1 MIGLS
6 SLWAVAAISAA
17 GACEYWP
24 TAIQDVIPGTPHDN
38 TTTRGGGGMSVAQ
51 SKRAALKLRR
61 QKAHRMHCRG
71 RRS

>member
-6 SLWAVAAISAA
+6 SLWAVAAISVA

-24 TAIQDVIPGTPHDN
+24 TAIQGVIPGTPHDN
-38 TTTRGGGGMSVAQ
+38 TTTRGGGRSVAQ
-51 SKRAALKLRR
+51 SKRAALKLLRR
-61 QKAHRMHCRG
+61 KAHRMHCRG

>member
-6 SLWAVAAISAA
+6 SLWAVAAISVA

-24 TAIQDVIPGTPHDN
+24 TAIQDVIPGTPHGN
-38 TTTRGGGGMSVAQ
+38 TTTRGGRMSVAQ

-61 QKAHRMHCRG
+61 RKAHRMHCRG

>member
-1 MIGLS
+1 MRGLS

-17 GACEYWP
+17 GACEHWP
-24 TAIQDVIPGTPHDN
+24 TAIQDVIFGTPHGK
-38 TTTRGGGGMSVAQ
+38 TTTRGGGMSVAQ

-61 QKAHRMHCRG
+61 RKSHRMHCRG

>member
-6 SLWAVAAISAA
+6 SLWAVAAISVA

-24 TAIQDVIPGTPHDN
+24 TAIQDVIPGTPHGN
-38 TTTRGGGGMSVAQ
+38 TTTRGGGMSVAQ

-61 QKAHRMHCRG
+61 RKSHRMHCRG
-71 RRS
+71 RKS